1 MSVFLEGPSQK
12 TETVAIDMSRSGMQ
26 VWLPHGA
33 PTSGWERAR
42 IALPGARTELSVG
55 LVPVRVGSVDEAL
68 AQGESDSGGL
78 VAAFVLQFDRPSDSA
93 VLDRFIWDRFV
104 QVRQDGGLEDLRQ
117 LPRIECLIDG
127 VLVSSSGSDVGE
139 TPGTR
144 LEDARIV
151 DMSPDGLK
159 LVYSGTLSPESL
171 VGLRLSV
178 PGDQRPLNLDGKVA
192 YVTDEA
198 GSGGTAGIA
207 FAESMSDV
215 NRARIRNFILASSA
229 WGSLRGVY
237 RRLWADEGEDGQLRV
252 EERQAIQ
259 RLLRLVAARGLPV
272 HLLGDDSTL
281 GAEFRVDDVT
291 DRFVVVSNLGLSSVP
306 PKGSR
311 VSGSMV
317 VGSGGYYFQT
327 RVVEALDTVL
337 HLELPEN
344 LVLTEKRTTERHTTS
359 DNQLWR
365 VARERGP
372 RSGGVGRLIDSS
384 TAGISLEVHKWDFED
399 LTTGEVVFLEDGET
413 SRTLRGEV
421 RHLDEFDS
429 ETGRRLKIGIELGT
443 QRKDPYHRRLAIDA
457 FRDIP
462 VYTDAATVA
471 DCELFRSMVVQFPT
485 RDRRRIVGL
494 LNATRLG
501 RVSTAIVIPSAF
513 GKKKEALAPLA
524 LTLLASYCHNGEDV
538 VVLRFDGTDRPG
550 ESSSRLAGTARG
562 YEMLG
567 YRISQGRSDL
577 EAALDFV
584 RDNPFFSADRII
596 LGTFSMSALDAR
608 RFLSECR
615 NRGDIS
621 AWISV
626 MGVPAAKSALIQT
639 LGGLDIVGNHV
650 AGLESG
656 VCGLLGHLLDMDQV
670 AADLVSSR
678 YAYVTDARSDMAKI
692 DLPVLWMYGTHDR
705 WVGPEEVYDIMSV
718 DAGAPRS
725 IFEIPAGHNLRTSDD
740 ALRTFRIIAAYAL
753 SVSAGGDEQRDV
765 LEAAVDLARTAPRN
779 ELLDLVT
786 YERERLDAQ
795 VSRESMDDYWQRYL
809 IGNGSANSGYDFYRM
824 LEPFLAFLKEEADV
838 LGVAGNHRV
847 LDAGCGT
854 GLFLELLVKR
864 LLSMETKFSGEIVAT
879 DLVPAALDR
888 AKQKI
893 DALQG
898 SLGSAI
904 SVTYQALDLEPS
916 RLIPIARYLGD
927 PKASIESLR
936 GRIDGLSSSVLEH
949 LVLEEPEELRRV
961 IEGCLDSAMLTRRE
975 PSDETCE
982 VLRELSRAGR
992 FLNGTL
998 QYADLS
1004 SVSRKLSRSDT
1015 EKIPNALYKALTA
1028 DDLKFDRLDFRGAD
1042 LDFRLPFPDSSFDR
1056 IVASLFISYLFNP
1069 DYFLEE
1075 LHRILRPD
1083 GRVVVSS
1090 MKPDAD
1096 ISVIFTDFVDQ
1107 LSGQRINQTT
1117 MAGARQMLS
1126 EAAALFELEEEGLF
1140 RFYSQDELVG
1150 IVEDA
1155 GFSVSATSLG
1165 LGIPAQ
1171 AVIVVAEKRT
1181 HS

>member
-1 MSVFLEGPSQK
+1 
-12 TETVAIDMSRSGMQ
+12 MQ

-42 IALPGARTELSVG
+42 IALPGAKTVFSVG
-55 LVPVRVGSVDEAL
+55 LIPVRVGAVNQAL
-68 AQGESDSGGL
+68 VQGESDSDGL
-78 VAAFVLQFDRPSDSA
+78 VAAFVFQFDRPNDSA

-104 QVRQDGGLEDLRQ
+104 QGRQEGGLEDLRQ

-127 VLVSSSGSDVGE
+127 VLVSSLGPDVGE
-139 TPGTR
+139 PPDVA
-144 LEDARIV
+144 LEGARIV

-159 LVYSGTLSPESL
+159 LVYSGSLSPESL
-171 VGLRLSV
+171 VGLSLSV
-178 PGDQRPLNLDGKVA
+178 PGDRRPLNLDGKVA
-192 YVTDEA
+192 YVSDEA
-198 GSGGTAGIA
+198 DSGSTAGIA
-207 FAESMSDV
+207 FAESISDI

-237 RRLWADEGEDGQLRV
+237 RRLWADEGDDGQLRV
-252 EERQAIQ
+252 EEREAIR

-272 HLLGDDSTL
+272 HLLGDDSAL
-281 GAEFRVDDVT
+281 GAAFRVDDVT
-291 DRFVVVSNLGLSSVP
+291 DQLVVVSHLGLENVP
-306 PKGSR
+306 PEGSR

-327 RVVEALDTVL
+327 RVVEASDTVL

-359 DNQLWR
+359 DGQIWL

-384 TAGISLEVHKWDFED
+384 AAGISLEVDTPDFQD
-399 LTTGEVVFLEDGET
+399 LTTGEVVILENPET

-421 RHLDEFDS
+421 RHIDEFDT
-429 ETGRRLKIGIELGT
+429 ENGRRLKIGIELGT
-443 QRKDPYHRRLAIDA
+443 KRKDPYHRRLGIEA
-457 FRDIP
+457 FQDIP
-462 VYTDAATVA
+462 VYADAVKIS
-471 DCELFRSMVVQFPT
+471 DCELFRSMAVQFPT
-485 RDRRRIVGL
+485 RDERRIVGL

-501 RVSTAIVIPSAF
+501 EVSTLIVIPSAF

-524 LTLLASYCHNGEDV
+524 LTLLASYRNKGDDV

-550 ESSSRLAGTARG
+550 ESSNRLAGSARG

-577 EAALDFV
+577 EAALDFA
-584 RDNPFFSADRII
+584 RNNSYFSPNRII
-596 LGTFSMSALDAR
+596 LATFSMSALDAR
-608 RFLSECR
+608 RLLSEFPDR
-615 NRGDIS
+615 DDIS

-626 MGVPAAKSALIQT
+626 MGVPAAKSALTQT

-670 AADLVSSR
+670 AADLVDSG
-678 YAYVTDARSDMAKI
+678 YAYVTDARTDMAKI
-692 DLPVLWMYGTHDR
+692 DVPVLWMYGTHDR

-718 DAGAPRS
+718 DAVAPRS

-740 ALRTFRIIAAYAL
+740 ALRTFRLIASYAL
-753 SVSAGGDEQRDV
+753 SISAGDGQPRDA
-765 LEAAVDLARTAPRN
+765 LQSAIDDARCATRD
-779 ELLDLVT
+779 ELLEVVT
-786 YERERLDAQ
+786 YERERLDTQ
-795 VSRESMDDYWQRYL
+795 VGREEIDEYWRRYL
-809 IGNGSANSGYDFYRM
+809 IGSGSAHSGYDFYRM
-824 LEPFLAFLKEEADV
+824 LEPFVAFLKEEADA
-838 LGVAGNHRV
+838 LGVAGHHRV

-854 GLFLELLVKR
+854 GLFLEVLVKR
-864 LLSMETKFSGEIVAT
+864 LLTQEPEFSGEIVAT
-879 DLVPAALDR
+879 DLVPAALNR

-898 SLGSAI
+898 SAGSAI
-904 SVTYQALDLEPS
+904 PVTYRALNLEPS
-916 RLIPIARYLGD
+916 RLIPIARYLAD
-927 PKASIESLR
+927 PTASIESLR
-936 GRIDGLSSSVLEH
+936 GRIEGLSSSVLES
-949 LVLEEPEELRRV
+949 LLLEDPAELRTV
-961 IEGCLDSAMLTRRE
+961 VEGCADSIMLAGRE
-975 PSDETCE
+975 PDDEACE

-992 FLNGTL
+992 LLNGTL

-1004 SVSRKLSRSDT
+1004 EASDNPVRT
-1015 EKIPNALYKALTA
+1015 GTADVPNALYEALTT
-1028 DDLKFDRLDFRGAD
+1028 DDLKFDHLRFRGANRN
-1042 LDFRLPFPDSSFDR
+1042 LQLPFADSSFDR

-1069 DYFLEE
+1069 NYFLEE
-1075 LHRILRPD
+1075 LYRMLRPG

-1107 LSGQRINQTT
+1107 VSGQQLNQTT

-1140 RFYSQDELVG
+1140 KFYSEEELVG
-1150 IVEDA
+1150 MVESA
-1155 GFSVSATSLG
+1155 GFSVSASLRG

-1171 AVIVVAEKRT
+1171 AVIVVAEKHAVR
-1181 HS
+1181 